1 LCVLP
6 KEIRQLIYSYILD
19 VERAVTF
26 RYCCGPETTK
36 RERDACQKHRPVAGR
51 FNVLFLSKLIRHE
64 ASWVLHNQGSLRI
77 DVTRTI
83 QHYLDG
89 SRVKSLRHMSDSIH
103 KNSKK
108 ALMWAAVACYR
119 SIIILVSDRQ
129 LRMGDPALFTDHL
142 VEIACLLGK
151 CWEGRI
157 VGIEYARSTT
167 HHVRLDIGNIF
178 HQMLPFN
185 LKSQGGVKY
194 GELLEWILINGD
206 GQYPNF
212 DRLANDAEKNLKRL
226 ARAIRMYN
234 SQAQWKIVA
243 EMEVRKEDEG
253 GAKSLDIFRKSCVRN
268 EVEFEASE

>member
-89 SRVKSLRHMSDSIH
+89 SRAKSLRHMSDSIH

-157 VGIEYARSTT
+157 GHRVCAFHDSPRSTRHWQHLPSDVAIQLEVT
-167 HHVRLDIGNIF
+167 RRSQVWGAIGMDS
-178 HQMLPFN
+178 HQ
-185 LKSQGGVKY
+185 
-194 GELLEWILINGD
+194 W
-206 GQYPNF
+206 
-212 DRLANDAEKNLKRL
+212 
-226 ARAIRMYN
+226 
-234 SQAQWKIVA
+234 
-243 EMEVRKEDEG
+243 
-253 GAKSLDIFRKSCVRN
+253 
-268 EVEFEASE
+268 